1 MLAQFNALVSL
12 AILTKFM
19 LSSCSRVATILQDFK
34 KLDSMDIRHG
44 KTSGMDQDCGCLAA
58 AEENHQGKC

>member
-19 LSSCSRVATILQDFK
+19 LSSCSRVATNLQDFK